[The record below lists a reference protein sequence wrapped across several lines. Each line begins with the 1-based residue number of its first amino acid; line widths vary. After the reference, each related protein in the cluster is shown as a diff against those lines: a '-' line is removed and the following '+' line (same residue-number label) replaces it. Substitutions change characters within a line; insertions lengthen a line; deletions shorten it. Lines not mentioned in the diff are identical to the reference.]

1 VPARPRVHFGPRRA
15 TGRRRPSRRERGRR
29 IALSL
34 AVLLGVSGIAP
45 ASTAAQ
51 GAKRPAARAIRPP
64 ATRPVA
70 ELRLDER
77 LAELVAA
84 QAKSLDIGLYVADAR
99 SGAVWFEHNAASPL
113 KPASVLKLF
122 TSAAALERLGP
133 DFRFETRVYLAG
145 PPEAAELWVVGAG
158 DPALGDER
166 IAARLRRERDFA
178 LDEWAAALRARGVT
192 QLRRIVLDTSVF
204 DDQYT
209 HPDWPVAQQDRWYQA
224 PVGGLNINDNCL
236 DVTLTLRGGDV
247 AVQLQPD
254 VGADLLRQRLAAGK
268 PHRVALKRAP
278 GSDVFELTGTVA
290 RDGPLES
297 IAAGRP
303 TVFFGHALYHALAQR
318 GIRVVG
324 EVLSRPLS
332 PSDLGAAALLAT
344 HTTPL
349 RDVLWRCNTFSQN
362 LFAECLCKA
371 LAAYAPDGRRAGP
384 PGSWS
389 AGTDTVRSTLAC
401 LGLDLSGAVLRD
413 GSGLSHRN
421 RVSAAQIGRLLVQMH
436 RHRHAALFI
445 DSLAEPGEPGSMRKR
460 YDDPV
465 LRGRIRGKTGT
476 LAHVQA
482 LAGYATRPDGTVL
495 AFALLVNGGSESNLS
510 LELCRALVTAA
521 PPR

>member
-1 VPARPRVHFGPRRA
+1 MPARPRRAAAPRRA
-15 TGRRRPSRRERGRR
+15 RSPLR
-29 IALSL
+29 ALFL
-34 AVLLGVSGIAP
+34 AVLLGILGIGPVEA
-45 ASTAAQ
+45 AAQ
-51 GAKRPAARAIRPP
+51 GAKRPPARNDRSPAARPRGE
-64 ATRPVA
+64 V
-70 ELRLDER
+70 RLDTR
-77 LAELVAA
+77 LAELVTA
-84 QAKSLDIGLYVADAR
+84 QPKGLDIGLYVADAR
-99 SGAVWFEHNAASPL
+99 SGAVWFEHNAATAL

-145 PPEAAELWVVGAG
+145 PPEAPELWVVGAG

-209 HPDWPVAQQDRWYQA
+209 HPDWPLTQQDRWYQA

-236 DVTLTLRGGDV
+236 DVTLTLRDGAL

-254 VGADLLRQRLAAGK
+254 VGADLLRQNLTVGR
-268 PHRVALKRAP
+268 PHRVVLKRAP

-290 RDGPLES
+290 RGGALES

-303 TVFFGHALYHALAQR
+303 PVFFGHALYHALEQR
-318 GIRVVG
+318 GVRVVG
-324 EVLSRPLS
+324 EVLSRPLG
-332 PSDLGAAALLAT
+332 PDDLRGAALLAT

-389 AGTDTVRSTLAC
+389 AGTDAVRRTLAR
-401 LGLDLSGAVLRD
+401 LGLDLSNAVLRD

-421 RVSAAQIGRLLVQMH
+421 RVSASQIGRLLVQMN
-436 RHRHAALFI
+436 RHRHATVFM

-495 AFALLVNGGSESNLS
+495 AFALLVNGGPESNLP
-510 LELCRALVTAA
+510 LELCRTLITAA
-521 PPR
+521 APR